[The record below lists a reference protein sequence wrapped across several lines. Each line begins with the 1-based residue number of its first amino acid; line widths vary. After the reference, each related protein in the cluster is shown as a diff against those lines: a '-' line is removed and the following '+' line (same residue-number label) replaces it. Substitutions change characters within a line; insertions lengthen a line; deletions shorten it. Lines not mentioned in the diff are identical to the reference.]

1 MTIKGILFDA
11 DGVIINSEKFSVPY
25 QKKFNVHVDEITPFF
40 KGEFKECIVGRADLV
55 KIIQP
60 WLQKWKWKGSA
71 EEFLEFWFKAEHNVD
86 EKIIELII
94 TLRKAGIRCYLA
106 TNQEK
111 YRIKYIKEQMG
122 FEELFDEVF
131 ASAEIGHKKPDI
143 KFYEFILNKIKKEYN
158 ILPNEIMFFDDT
170 PQHVEE
176 ARKLKIDAYIYKNF
190 KEFKTKI
197 DSILKSNKK

>member
-71 EEFLEFWFKAEHNVD
+71 EEFLEFWFKAA
-86 EKIIELII
+86 
-94 TLRKAGIRCYLA
+94 LRQ
-106 TNQEK
+106 N
-111 YRIKYIKEQMG
+111 
-122 FEELFDEVF
+122 
-131 ASAEIGHKKPDI
+131 
-143 KFYEFILNKIKKEYN
+143 
-158 ILPNEIMFFDDT
+158 
-170 PQHVEE
+170 
-176 ARKLKIDAYIYKNF
+176 
-190 KEFKTKI
+190 
-197 DSILKSNKK
+197 